1 MESMGRH
8 ELLRAPCPWDFLP
21 IASAGGSAN
30 LLGGATAERLKMK
43 TVLIGVIG
51 GSGLGQMLGDLGQG
65 ESLTVGTPFG
75 RPSGPIVRSEVQGV
89 PVAVLSRHGAGRLLN
104 PSVAG
109 LIGMPALPGARLAR
123 EAEICCAL
131 VALPTDYDCWK
142 PHPTALGKAALLQ
155 EIIGNLQSAPRH
167 ALDLI
172 RRALPKVAEHGQEAC
187 TCQSALELAI

>member
-65 ESLTVGTPFG
+65 ESLTVDTPFA
-75 RPSGPIVRSEVQGV
+75 RPSGPTVRSEAQGG
-89 PVAVLSRHGAGRLLN
+89 PVALFSRHVEGHVLN
-104 PSVAG
+104 PSSV
-109 LIGMPALPGARLAR
+109 PYR
-123 EAEICCAL
+123 
-131 VALPTDYDCWK
+131 T
-142 PHPTALGKAALLQ
+142 
-155 EIIGNLQSAPRH
+155 
-167 ALDLI
+167 
-172 RRALPKVAEHGQEAC
+172 
-187 TCQSALELAI
+187 